1 VTEPTSVT
9 RLRMP
14 RSALVAVVVLVVG
27 TIPLASV
34 SPWLLLLFA
43 LPAAVA
49 TYVWRSGVDVD
60 DRGLEVRAAFGS
72 TWVPWGDV
80 AGLQVRRRGELW
92 LRRRDG
98 TAVRLPVLRSPN
110 DLPRLHE
117 ASAGRLQVLS

>member
-1 VTEPTSVT
+1 
-9 RLRMP
+9 MP

-49 TYVWRSGVDVD
+49 AYVWRSGVDID
-60 DRGLEVRAAFGS
+60 DEGLAVRAAFGS
-72 TWVPWGDV
+72 TRVPWSAV
-80 AGLQVRRRGELW
+80 AGLQVRSRGELW
-92 LRRRDG
+92 VQRLDG
-98 TAVRLPVLRSPN
+98 TAVRMPVLRSPN